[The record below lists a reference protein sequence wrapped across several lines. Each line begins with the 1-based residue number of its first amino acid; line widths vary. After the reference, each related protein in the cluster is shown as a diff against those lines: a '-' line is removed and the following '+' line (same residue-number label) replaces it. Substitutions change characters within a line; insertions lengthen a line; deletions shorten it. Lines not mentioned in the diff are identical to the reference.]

1 MRKKR
6 SGGGG
11 ANWMDTYGDMVTL
24 LLCFFVMLY
33 SMSTLD
39 EEKWLALVESFNPNA
54 TVQQVAGDGE
64 MSNLEQLEQLTAQ
77 QQQQVADDIE
87 KLYQAMQAYVQ
98 QENLTAQVSVT
109 KGDGYVFVSFD
120 NTVFFEGNRYTL
132 REEGKKVL
140 DEVAQ
145 CIADVSSSVEEV
157 RVLGHTAQEVP
168 GSPNDPT
175 ADRFLASN
183 RAAVVTV
190 YLQEK
195 NIVDPARLVSV
206 GYGEWRP
213 VAEND
218 TSEGRAQNRRVELLI
233 TGLNVEHGIGDDIAQ
248 YYTMRS
254 GESET
259 ASGTEGDAGSSG
271 SLAQTQSSSGG
282 EG

>member
-6 SGGGG
+6 GGGGG

-33 SMSTLD
+33 SMSTMD
-39 EEKWLALVESFNPNA
+39 KAKWVALVESFNPDAVTEQNPGGHEVSNTDSEEVPA
-54 TVQQVAGDGE
+54 LTQAQVDA
-64 MSNLEQLEQLTAQ
+64 
-77 QQQQVADDIE
+77 DIE
-87 KLYQAMQAYVQ
+87 ELYQAMQAYVQ

>member
-6 SGGGG
+6 SGGG

-39 EEKWLALVESFNPNA
+39 QEKWIALVESFNP
-54 TVQQVAGDGE
+54 VAEAQHSGGSGE
-64 MSNLEQLEQLTAQ
+64 QTASDALT
-77 QQQQVADDIE
+77 QQQVDSDIE
-87 KLYQAMQAYVQ
+87 KLYQSMQEYIEE
-98 QENLTAQVSVT
+98 ENLSTQISVT

-132 REEGKKVL
+132 RDEGKAVL
-140 DEVAQ
+140 DQVAQ
-145 CIADVSSSVEEV
+145 CIGEVSDSVDEI
-157 RVLGHTAQEVP
+157 RVLGHTAQEDGVN
-168 GSPNDPT
+168 PNDPT

-183 RAAVVTV
+183 RASVVTV

-233 TGLNVEHGIGDDIAQ
+233 TGLNVENGIGDDIAQ

-259 ASGTEGDAGSSG
+259 AGGTEGDAGTSG
-271 SLAQTQSSSGG
+271 SLAQAQSGSGG